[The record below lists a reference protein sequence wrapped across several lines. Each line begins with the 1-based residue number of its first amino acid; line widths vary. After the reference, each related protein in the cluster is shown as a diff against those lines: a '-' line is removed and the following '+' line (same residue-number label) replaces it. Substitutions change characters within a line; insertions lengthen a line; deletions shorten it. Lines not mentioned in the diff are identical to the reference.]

1 MVELFLQPRLER
13 CSVQSSSSSM
23 SKPTWSF
30 SDDSSYSTPEGTH
43 WRFAMRPHIWRPP
56 TDMYETEEAIVI
68 RVEIAGMREQDF
80 SVALE
85 DRTLTIRGLRTDM
98 SERRAFHQMEI
109 PFGEFSTEVELPVS
123 ILSEGVEAI
132 YRDGFL
138 QITLPKARPQ
148 HINVG
153 N

>member
-1 MVELFLQPRLER
+1 MVELSLKTGL
-13 CSVQSSSSSM
+13 
-23 SKPTWSF
+23 SKPTWNF
-30 SDDSSYSTPEGTH
+30 TEEVPYSSPEGVH
-43 WRFAMRPHIWRPP
+43 WRIAMRPHIWRPP
-56 TDMYETEEAIVI
+56 TDVYETEEAIVI

-85 DRTLTIRGLRTDM
+85 DRTLTIRGVRSDPT
-98 SERRAFHQMEI
+98 ERRAFYQMEI
-109 PFGEFSTEVELPVS
+109 PFGEFSTEVELPAPIVN
-123 ILSEGVEAI
+123 EGVEAV

-148 HINVG
+148 HIQVG

>member
-1 MVELFLQPRLER
+1 MVELSLKTEQL
-13 CSVQSSSSSM
+13 
-23 SKPTWSF
+23 KPTWSF
-30 SDDSSYSTPEGTH
+30 TEEVPYSSPEGVH
-43 WRFAMRPHIWRPP
+43 WRIAMRPHVWRPP
-56 TDMYETEEAIVI
+56 TDVYETEEAIVI

-85 DRTLTIRGLRTDM
+85 DRTLTIRGIRSDPTG
-98 SERRAFHQMEI
+98 RRAFYQMEI
-109 PFGEFSTEVELPVS
+109 PFGEFSTEVELPAPIV
-123 ILSEGVEAI
+123 SEGVEAV

-148 HINVG
+148 QIQVG

>member
-1 MVELFLQPRLER
+1 MVELNLKTEL
-13 CSVQSSSSSM
+13 
-23 SKPTWSF
+23 SKPTWNF
-30 SDDSSYSTPEGTH
+30 TEEVPYSSPEGLH
-43 WRFAMRPHIWRPP
+43 WRIAMRPHVWRPP

-68 RVEIAGMREQDF
+68 RVEVAGMREQDF

-85 DRTLTIRGLRTDM
+85 DRTLTIRGARSDPT
-98 SERRAFHQMEI
+98 ERRAFYQMEI
-109 PFGEFSTEVELPVS
+109 PFGEFSTEMELPAPIVN
-123 ILSEGVEAI
+123 EGVEAV

-148 HINVG
+148 HIQVG

>member
-1 MVELFLQPRLER
+1 MVELSLKTEL
-13 CSVQSSSSSM
+13 
-23 SKPTWSF
+23 SKPTWNF
-30 SDDSSYSTPEGTH
+30 TEEVPYSSPEGLH
-43 WRFAMRPHIWRPP
+43 WRIAMRPHVWRPP

-85 DRTLTIRGLRTDM
+85 DRTLTIRGVRSDPTG
-98 SERRAFHQMEI
+98 RRAFYQMEI
-109 PFGEFSTEVELPVS
+109 PFGEFSTEVELPAPIVN
-123 ILSEGVEAI
+123 EGVEAV

-138 QITLPKARPQ
+138 QISLPKARPQ
-148 HINVG
+148 HIQVG